1 MEHVG
6 RFFGLL
12 FSFGFLVTLFLPR
25 LRATGVFPVALLTVS
40 LAFGSFSAAAQSAA
54 PLQAFAG
61 KDAVITGTVCELPYQ
76 AYNRFYYVVEVND
89 SSLGNTSS
97 TLKIRL
103 STQKALQVEPY
114 SRIKGKVHLFL
125 PTGGEGYSSRT
136 YYASKGITMFA
147 FLYEYEHVEV
157 HPPVQKPPYYYA
169 LKLRSALLQ
178 SVHSMLPPEQA
189 KLVNGV
195 VFGDRTSLSDEV
207 SSDFRTIGIS
217 HILSVSG
224 LHMATMAEL
233 ILMLL
238 LFLRF
243 PRNFRR

>member
-1 MEHVG
+1 MMKRPLALVG
-6 RFFGLL
+6 FCYLLTLAAAVYFGACWSLFWLAVFFWVPCY
-12 FSFGFLVTLFLPR
+12 LVSSQ
-25 LRATGVFPVALLTVS
+25 ATGYGCFSCCTAYCVAGVRQLFRNRPIRS
-40 LAFGSFSAAAQSAA
+40 
-54 PLQAFAG
+54 AFAGVRG

-169 LKLRSALLQ
+169 LKLRSALYSQ
-178 SVHSMLPPEQA
+178 CIPCCRQNRPS
-189 KLVNGV
+189 
-195 VFGDRTSLSDEV
+195 
-207 SSDFRTIGIS
+207 
-217 HILSVSG
+217 
-224 LHMATMAEL
+224 
-233 ILMLL
+233 
-238 LFLRF
+238 
-243 PRNFRR
+243 